1 MLIHPETLAFG
12 FAELM
17 VRKQMYGYILT
28 KFQGGKSSCCG
39 DVFVRIVAAGYRRY
53 PHRDRN
59 VQIMVNVAD
68 VV

>member
-1 MLIHPETLAFG
+1 MLINPETLALD

-28 KFQGGKSSCCG
+28 KFQAQSSFCG
-39 DVFVRIVAAGYRRY
+39 DVIVRIVAAGYRRY
-53 PHRDRN
+53 PHRDR
-59 VQIMVNVAD
+59 MCRSVNVAD